1 MREEYQKSVIL
12 VSMIL
17 IFGTLYGSSFF
28 DRGSARQNNYILFGI
43 LTAAVSIGY
52 LQTKKLKEWK
62 EDKNTDYLLVYWSY
76 LTFTIFL
83 FFYLMY
89 IVVTRS
95 ELECMRLI
103 KITMT
108 RGMYH
113 IYDKGGYAIH
123 NIKNYNNLESVKKLK
138 KIGRSKFTNLKGG
151 SSLVSGN
158 INNPNESVGGVD
170 GVGVDVGSLT
180 QKENVLNNI
189 TVTGAI
195 GKIFNGYKKI
205 WKKILF
211 IKN

>member
-17 IFGTLYGSSFF
+17 IFGALYGSSFF

-52 LQTKKLKEWK
+52 LQTKKIKEWK

-95 ELECMRLI
+95 ELECMHLI

-108 RGMYH
+108 RVMYH
-113 IYDKGGYAIH
+113 IYDKSGNAIH

-138 KIGRSKFTNLKGG
+138 KIGRSKFTKLKGG

-158 INNPNESVGGVD
+158 INNPNESDGGVGGV
-170 GVGVDVGSLT
+170 GLDVGTLT
-180 QKENVLNNI
+180 HKENVLNNI